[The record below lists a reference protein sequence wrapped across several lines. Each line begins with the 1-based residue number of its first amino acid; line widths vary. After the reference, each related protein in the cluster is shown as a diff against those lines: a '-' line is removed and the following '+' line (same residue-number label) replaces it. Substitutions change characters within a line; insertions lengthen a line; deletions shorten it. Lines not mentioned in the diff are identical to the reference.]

1 MADFFSSR
9 FLRWLTMPARSR
21 VVNFASKPFYTV
33 ADRILG
39 SQFLED
45 IAEFFLLFQSMY
57 DGFVERANA
66 VTRVLGDRRTTFVVV
81 STLESSP
88 VREAEFFIRELHE
101 RKLHLGAIVLNKV
114 LPKYLL
120 DQEATA
126 VAQRFCS
133 DSSKLA
139 AELPVNAERAQVD
152 RVLREIG
159 ESFLNFQVVAKRETE
174 IRAELAEAPEV
185 VATVPYFDSDIYD
198 LEGLIRLGDKIW
210 R

>member
-1 MADFFSSR
+1 MAEFFSSR

-81 STLESSP
+81 STLESAP
-88 VREAEFFIRELHE
+88 VREAEFFVSELKA
-101 RKLHLGAIVLNKV
+101 RNLHLGAIVLNKV
-114 LPKYLL
+114 LPTYLL
-120 DQEATA
+120 DQNATN

-133 DSSKLA
+133 DAAKLA
-139 AELPVNAERAQVD
+139 EGLPLAADDAQIE
-152 RVLREIG
+152 RVLREMG
-159 ESFLNFQVVAKRETE
+159 ESFLNFQVVAKREAE
-174 IRAELAEAPEV
+174 IRAELATTPDV
-185 VATVPYFDSDIYD
+185 VATVPYFDSDIFD
-198 LEGLIRLGDKIW
+198 LEGLVRLGDQI
-210 R
+210 

>member
-81 STLESSP
+81 TTLESSP
-88 VREAEFFIRELHE
+88 VREAEFFISELHA

-114 LPKYLL
+114 LPHYLL
-120 DQEATA
+120 DQQATA
-126 VAQRFCS
+126 VAQRFVS
-133 DSSKLA
+133 DAPKLA
-139 AELPVNAERAQVD
+139 LSLPLDAGAAQVE

-159 ESFLNFQVVAKRETE
+159 ESFLNFQVVAKREAE
-174 IRAELAEAPEV
+174 IRAELAATPDV
-185 VATVPYFDSDIYD
+185 VAAVPYFDTDIYD
-198 LEGLIRLGDKIW
+198 LQGLVRLGDKIW
-210 R
+210 Q

>member
-1 MADFFSSR
+1 
-9 FLRWLTMPARSR
+9 
-21 VVNFASKPFYTV
+21 
-33 ADRILG
+33 
-39 SQFLED
+39 
-45 IAEFFLLFQSMY
+45 MY

-88 VREAEFFIRELHE
+88 VREAEFFISEL
-101 RKLHLGAIVLNKV
+101 RKRDLHLGAIVLNKV

-120 DQEATA
+120 DQDATA
-126 VAQRFCS
+126 VAQRLCS
-133 DSSKLA
+133 DSPKLA
-139 AELPVNAERAQVD
+139 AALTMEAEAAQVE

-159 ESFLNFQVVAKRETE
+159 ESFLNFQVVAKREAE
-174 IRAELAEAPEV
+174 VRAELATTPDV

-198 LEGLIRLGDKIW
+198 LEGLVRLGDKIW